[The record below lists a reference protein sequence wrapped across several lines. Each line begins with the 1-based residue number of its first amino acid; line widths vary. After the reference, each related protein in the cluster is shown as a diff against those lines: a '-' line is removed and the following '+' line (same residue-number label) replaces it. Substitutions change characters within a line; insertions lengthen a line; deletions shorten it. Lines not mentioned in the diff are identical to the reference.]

1 MVQLAIWIKFLLS
14 LGANMCQQ
22 LIGWKNEIIYI
33 YIYILLFMLF
43 KIVNII
49 NKSNNVAQV
58 FGSIWN
64 NKINKNND

>member
-1 MVQLAIWIKFLLS
+1 MKKW
-14 LGANMCQQ
+14 N
-22 LIGWKNEIIYI
+22 YI

-64 NKINKNND
+64 NKININND